1 MKWTSCGTGPR
12 LWKEEKNR
20 WFGIFEYKIL
30 SSPREKNQALKQSLF
45 IKATN
50 DMAIYLTTAR
60 KKDTFSEFGGDAANT
75 GGTESQVAL
84 MTLRI
89 NELSK
94 HLQTNAKDNSCKRS
108 LLTMVGQR
116 KRLLH
121 YLMKKDIQ
129 RYREIIEKL
138 GIRK

>member
-1 MKWTSCGTGPR
+1 MPV
-12 LWKEEKNR
+12 
-20 WFGIFEYKIL
+20 
-30 SSPREKNQALKQSLF
+30 
-45 IKATN
+45 
-50 DMAIYLTTAR
+50 YLTSS
-60 KKDTFSEFGGDAANT
+60 KKSEIFADYGGNAANT

-94 HLQTNAKDNSCKRS
+94 HLQINPKDNSCKRS

-121 YLMKKDIQ
+121 YMMKKDIQ
-129 RYREIIEKL
+129 RYRELIDKL

>member
-1 MKWTSCGTGPR
+1 
-12 LWKEEKNR
+12 
-20 WFGIFEYKIL
+20 
-30 SSPREKNQALKQSLF
+30 
-45 IKATN
+45 
-50 DMAIYLTTAR
+50 MAVYLTTE
-60 KKDTFSEFGGDAANT
+60 KKSEIFTEFGGSAANT

-84 MTLRI
+84 MTHRI

-94 HLQTNAKDNSCKRS
+94 HLQTNAKDNSCKRA

-121 YLMKKDIQ
+121 YMMKKDIQ

>member
-1 MKWTSCGTGPR
+1 
-12 LWKEEKNR
+12 
-20 WFGIFEYKIL
+20 
-30 SSPREKNQALKQSLF
+30 
-45 IKATN
+45 
-50 DMAIYLTTAR
+50 MAIYLTAQ
-60 KKDTFSEFGGDAANT
+60 KKKEIFTEHGGSPTNT

-84 MTLRI
+84 MTHRI

-94 HLQTNAKDNSCKRS
+94 HLQINPKDNSCRRA

-121 YLMKKDIQ
+121 YLMHKDIQ

>member
-1 MKWTSCGTGPR
+1 
-12 LWKEEKNR
+12 
-20 WFGIFEYKIL
+20 
-30 SSPREKNQALKQSLF
+30 
-45 IKATN
+45 
-50 DMAIYLTTAR
+50 MAIYLTTQK
-60 KKDTFSEFGGDAANT
+60 KKDIFTEYGGKAENT
-75 GGTESQVAL
+75 GSTESQVAL
-84 MTLRI
+84 MTHRI

-94 HLQTNAKDNSCKRS
+94 HLQINGKDNSCKRA

-121 YLMKKDIQ
+121 YMMKKDIQ

>member
-1 MKWTSCGTGPR
+1 
-12 LWKEEKNR
+12 
-20 WFGIFEYKIL
+20 
-30 SSPREKNQALKQSLF
+30 
-45 IKATN
+45 
-50 DMAIYLTTAR
+50 MAIYLTAA
-60 KKDTFSEFGGDAANT
+60 KKAEIFTENGGSATNT

-94 HLQTNAKDNSCKRS
+94 HLQTNAKDNSCKRA

-121 YLMKKDIQ
+121 YLMKSDIQ

>member
-1 MKWTSCGTGPR
+1 
-12 LWKEEKNR
+12 
-20 WFGIFEYKIL
+20 
-30 SSPREKNQALKQSLF
+30 
-45 IKATN
+45 
-50 DMAIYLTTAR
+50 MAIYLTTA
-60 KKDTFSEFGGDAANT
+60 KKNEIFTEFGGTAANT

-84 MTLRI
+84 MTHRI

-94 HLQTNAKDNSCKRS
+94 HLQINHKDNSCRRA

>member
-1 MKWTSCGTGPR
+1 
-12 LWKEEKNR
+12 
-20 WFGIFEYKIL
+20 
-30 SSPREKNQALKQSLF
+30 
-45 IKATN
+45 
-50 DMAIYLTTAR
+50 MAIYLTTE
-60 KKDTFSEFGGDAANT
+60 KKSQLFNEFGGSPANT

-94 HLQTNAKDNSCKRS
+94 HLQTNKKDNSCKRS

-121 YLMKKDIQ
+121 YLMKSDIQ

>member
-1 MKWTSCGTGPR
+1 
-12 LWKEEKNR
+12 
-20 WFGIFEYKIL
+20 
-30 SSPREKNQALKQSLF
+30 
-45 IKATN
+45 
-50 DMAIYLTTAR
+50 MAIYLTTQK
-60 KKDTFSEFGGDAANT
+60 KKDIFTEYGGSAANT
-75 GGTESQVAL
+75 GATESQVAL
-84 MTLRI
+84 MTHRI

-94 HLQTNAKDNSCKRS
+94 HLHINPHDNSCKRA

>member
-1 MKWTSCGTGPR
+1 MP
-12 LWKEEKNR
+12 
-20 WFGIFEYKIL
+20 
-30 SSPREKNQALKQSLF
+30 
-45 IKATN
+45 
-50 DMAIYLTTAR
+50 IYLTTE
-60 KKDTFSEFGGDAANT
+60 KKNALFTDFGGKASNT

-94 HLQTNAKDNSCKRS
+94 HLQMNAKDNSCKRS

-121 YLMKKDIQ
+121 YLMKSDIQ

>member
-1 MKWTSCGTGPR
+1 
-12 LWKEEKNR
+12 
-20 WFGIFEYKIL
+20 
-30 SSPREKNQALKQSLF
+30 
-45 IKATN
+45 
-50 DMAIYLTTAR
+50 MAVYLTSA
-60 KKDTFSEFGGDAANT
+60 KKAEIFSEFGGTPANT

-94 HLQTNAKDNSCKRS
+94 HLQNNAKDNSCKRA

>member
-1 MKWTSCGTGPR
+1 MPV
-12 LWKEEKNR
+12 
-20 WFGIFEYKIL
+20 
-30 SSPREKNQALKQSLF
+30 
-45 IKATN
+45 
-50 DMAIYLTTAR
+50 YLTAEKMQSIFT
-60 KKDTFSEFGGDAANT
+60 EHGGSAANT

-84 MTLRI
+84 MTHRI

-94 HLQTNAKDNSCKRS
+94 HLQINPKDNSCRRA

-121 YLMKKDIQ
+121 YLMNKDIQ
-129 RYREIIEKL
+129 RYREIIDKL

>member
-1 MKWTSCGTGPR
+1 
-12 LWKEEKNR
+12 
-20 WFGIFEYKIL
+20 
-30 SSPREKNQALKQSLF
+30 
-45 IKATN
+45 
-50 DMAIYLTTAR
+50 MAIYLTTE
-60 KKDTFSEFGGDAANT
+60 KKREIFTEFGGSPTNT
-75 GGTESQVAL
+75 GSTESQVAL

-94 HLQTNAKDNSCKRS
+94 HLQTNGKDNSCKRA

-121 YLMKKDIQ
+121 YMMKKDIQ
-129 RYREIIEKL
+129 RYREIIDRL

>member
-1 MKWTSCGTGPR
+1 MP
-12 LWKEEKNR
+12 
-20 WFGIFEYKIL
+20 
-30 SSPREKNQALKQSLF
+30 
-45 IKATN
+45 
-50 DMAIYLTTAR
+50 IYLTTEK
-60 KKDTFSEFGGDAANT
+60 KKDIFTQYGGAATNT
-75 GGTESQVAL
+75 GSVESQVAL

-94 HLQTNAKDNSCKRS
+94 QLQTNQKENSCKRA

-121 YLMKKDIQ
+121 YLMKKDIKG
-129 RYREIIEKL
+129 YREIIEKL

>member
-1 MKWTSCGTGPR
+1 MS
-12 LWKEEKNR
+12 
-20 WFGIFEYKIL
+20 
-30 SSPREKNQALKQSLF
+30 
-45 IKATN
+45 
-50 DMAIYLTTAR
+50 IYLTTEK
-60 KKDTFSEFGGDAANT
+60 KKDIFTQYGGAATNT
-75 GGTESQVAL
+75 GSVESQVAL

-94 HLQTNAKDNSCKRS
+94 HLQTNQKDNSCKRA

-121 YLMKKDIQ
+121 YLMKKDIKG
-129 RYREIIEKL
+129 YREIIEKL

>member
-1 MKWTSCGTGPR
+1 
-12 LWKEEKNR
+12 
-20 WFGIFEYKIL
+20 
-30 SSPREKNQALKQSLF
+30 
-45 IKATN
+45 
-50 DMAIYLTTAR
+50 MAIYLTKE
-60 KKDTFSEFGGDAANT
+60 KKSEIFNEFGGAPTNT
-75 GGTESQVAL
+75 GGAESQIAL
-84 MTLRI
+84 MTHRI

-94 HLQTNAKDNSCKRS
+94 HLQSNAKDNSCRKA

>member
-1 MKWTSCGTGPR
+1 MS
-12 LWKEEKNR
+12 
-20 WFGIFEYKIL
+20 
-30 SSPREKNQALKQSLF
+30 
-45 IKATN
+45 
-50 DMAIYLTTAR
+50 IYLTTEK
-60 KKDTFSEFGGDAANT
+60 KKDIFTQYGGSASNT
-75 GGTESQVAL
+75 GSVESQVAL

-94 HLQTNAKDNSCKRS
+94 HLQTNTKDNSCKRA

-121 YLMKKDIQ
+121 YLMKKDIKG
-129 RYREIIEKL
+129 YREIIEKL

>member
-1 MKWTSCGTGPR
+1 
-12 LWKEEKNR
+12 
-20 WFGIFEYKIL
+20 
-30 SSPREKNQALKQSLF
+30 
-45 IKATN
+45 
-50 DMAIYLTTAR
+50 MAIYLTAQK
-60 KKDTFSEFGGDAANT
+60 KKDIFTEFGGKASNT
-75 GGTESQVAL
+75 GSTESQVAL
-84 MTLRI
+84 MTHRI

-94 HLQTNAKDNSCKRS
+94 HLQSNNKDNSCRRA

-121 YLMKKDIQ
+121 YLMQKDIQ

>member
-1 MKWTSCGTGPR
+1 
-12 LWKEEKNR
+12 
-20 WFGIFEYKIL
+20 
-30 SSPREKNQALKQSLF
+30 
-45 IKATN
+45 
-50 DMAIYLTTAR
+50 MAIYLTTA
-60 KKDTFSEFGGDAANT
+60 KKSEIFADFGGKATNT

-84 MTLRI
+84 MTHRI

-94 HLQTNAKDNSCKRS
+94 HLQANHKDNSCKRS

-129 RYREIIEKL
+129 RYREIIDKL

>member
-1 MKWTSCGTGPR
+1 
-12 LWKEEKNR
+12 
-20 WFGIFEYKIL
+20 
-30 SSPREKNQALKQSLF
+30 
-45 IKATN
+45 
-50 DMAIYLTTAR
+50 MAIYLTTE
-60 KKDTFSEFGGDAANT
+60 KKSNLFNEFGGSPANS
-75 GGTESQVAL
+75 GSTESQVAL

-94 HLQTNAKDNSCKRS
+94 HLQTNKKDNSCKRS

-121 YLMKKDIQ
+121 YLMESDIQ
-129 RYREIIEKL
+129 RYREIIDKL

>member
-1 MKWTSCGTGPR
+1 
-12 LWKEEKNR
+12 
-20 WFGIFEYKIL
+20 
-30 SSPREKNQALKQSLF
+30 
-45 IKATN
+45 
-50 DMAIYLTTAR
+50 MAVYLTTA
-60 KKDTFSEFGGDAANT
+60 KKKEIFGEYGGSDANT

-94 HLQTNAKDNSCKRS
+94 HLQINAKDNSCKRS

-129 RYREIIEKL
+129 RYREIIDKL

>member
-1 MKWTSCGTGPR
+1 
-12 LWKEEKNR
+12 
-20 WFGIFEYKIL
+20 
-30 SSPREKNQALKQSLF
+30 
-45 IKATN
+45 
-50 DMAIYLTTAR
+50 MAIYLTTE
-60 KKDTFSEFGGDAANT
+60 KKSQLFAEFGGSASNT

-94 HLQTNAKDNSCKRS
+94 HLQTNKKDNSCKRS

-121 YLMKKDIQ
+121 YLMKADIQ